1 MIDYNKYVHQQIQ
14 NISPAQAST
23 PLRARCKK
31 KIKLTKD
38 NKTFLKVIGLLK

>member
-14 NISPAQAST
+14 NIGPAQA
-23 PLRARCKK
+23 PNQIRARRKK

-38 NKTFLKVIGLLK
+38 NKAFLKVIGLLK